1 MPRRHQDDERTYRG
15 LESHK
20 ERVQSFN
27 AASMKLVEYARV
39 QIEMDA
45 TPARAA
51 AEIVNRRIETLQRVI
66 DRLRRL
72 A

>member
-1 MPRRHQDDERTYRG
+1 MPGRHQYDERTYRG
-15 LESHK
+15 LATHK

-39 QIEMDA
+39 QIELDTTA
-45 TPARAA
+45 ARPAAQ
-51 AEIVNRRIETLQRVI
+51 IVGRRIETLQRVI

>member
-1 MPRRHQDDERTYRG
+1 MPRHQNDQRTYRE
-15 LESHK
+15 LATHK

-39 QIEMDA
+39 QVEMDE
-45 TPARAA
+45 TPARPR
-51 AEIVNRRIETLQRVI
+51 AEIIARRIATLQRVI
-66 DRLRRL
+66 DRITRL

>member
-1 MPRRHQDDERTYRG
+1 MPGRHQNDERTYRG
-15 LESHK
+15 LASHK
-20 ERVQSFN
+20 ERVQTFN
-27 AASMKLVEYARV
+27 AVGMKLVEYARV

-45 TPARAA
+45 TPARPA

-66 DRLRRL
+66 DLLRRL